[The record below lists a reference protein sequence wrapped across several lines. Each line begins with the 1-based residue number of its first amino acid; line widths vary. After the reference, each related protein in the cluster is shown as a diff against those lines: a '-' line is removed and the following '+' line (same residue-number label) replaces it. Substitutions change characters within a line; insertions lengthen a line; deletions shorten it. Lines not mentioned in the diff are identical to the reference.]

1 MAEPSTAWAPARPNQ
16 QLVAQQRSA
25 ARSAGARAT
34 REQRLVALGQS
45 MRTVWAGLPRPLL
58 AVQTHFSRLEG
69 TAAPAAWALTLGA
82 WWAEGPAAAPVR
94 RGGNHPGG
102 ATAVAQ
108 AAALVRAAQ
117 VTPLPSASRPSVPDA
132 ATTEATGVWAA
143 LADRDDLT
151 GLPSTC
157 TAWGRTRV
165 AIGATVRL
173 GAQDVVLLA
182 PTAAAYGRLSLLLT
196 QRLGGGAAAG
206 WWEVLAGTG
215 TAELIVLVQ
224 EAAVGARFAAAGAR
238 VHWRAGLRPVTG
250 NPPFPPVAVP
260 LLTHLDDDREAAPV
274 LQAIRT
280 RGTVAGSVSGATA
293 AFADLRT
300 LPAAYR
306 GYEDQLTASAALRE
320 RAWQQ
325 PLDLATGRDSALHL
339 PPMPPDRR
347 HVDSDAELRRLA
359 EAGIPERYGLTPP
372 AAVRARLEHE
382 LEVIAG
388 KRFASYILTVHAI
401 VRGRRTCGRG
411 SGASSLVVYL
421 LGITNVDPL
430 RWNLLFDRFLSPE
443 RFDPPDLDVDFAW
456 DERDDVFSSI
466 LATFGDAHVAMVA
479 THQHLSR
486 HGALREAARAFGLP
500 DAAITAMATRLE
512 ERRDFG
518 RDHAGEDATTTL
530 PPPWPA
536 VLAVAARLTGLP
548 RHCGVHCG
556 GVVITV
562 PPLATLVPVHPA
574 AKQVADAT
582 VPGTLRAM
590 PTIAWE
596 KDGAE
601 QFGLVKI
608 DILGN
613 RSLAVVR
620 DCLADLAAVG
630 RAPGPEWD
638 PLTDE
643 ATRTLLARGDTMGC
657 FYVESPAMRQL
668 QAKVGDGSFD
678 RLVVHSSIIRPA
690 GMAFIRTYIAR
701 HHHLRRYGTLTLDEE
716 RAWYPHPVLKEL
728 LSESYGVLS
737 YQEDV
742 MLVAQRMAGFSIA
755 EANRL
760 RKALGRSDTAER
772 LAELVGRF
780 LAGCSA
786 LGVDPATSE
795 LIWRMISSFAGYSFA
810 KAHSASYAVVSMQ
823 CAWLKAHQPAVFL
836 ARVIANEG
844 GFYRRSAYVEEARRL
859 GIAILAPCVVCGVWA
874 TVGGGEGARERGSEG
889 AREKTGAGSAPAT
902 RGWLRLGL
910 HCVSGL
916 SRATA
921 DALVAAR
928 AASPFAGIGDFL
940 RRSGCSADEAQALLE
955 AGAFDRLLSELTS
968 AQRAWA
974 VAVALRSRSAGRRP
988 APGQQTIAWAE
999 VVASDPFP
1007 PLLPALAPQELA
1019 VRRYRRLGALPEQ
1032 HPLGLWTLSRRP
1044 ALRLVEITQEW
1055 HGRWIAV
1062 VGQIITRKDVNAV
1075 YEEDDG
1081 QRTADMAFATLE
1093 DETGLLETT
1102 WFPETWLRHGL
1113 LLGRDEPLLLSG
1125 RIEVDVGVCSL
1136 VVDGA
1141 CAASGFAASEGARE
1155 RGSEVSSI
1163 R

>member
-1 MAEPSTAWAPARPNQ
+1 
-16 QLVAQQRSA
+16 
-25 ARSAGARAT
+25 
-34 REQRLVALGQS
+34 
-45 MRTVWAGLPRPLL
+45 
-58 AVQTHFSRLEG
+58 
-69 TAAPAAWALTLGA
+69 
-82 WWAEGPAAAPVR
+82 
-94 RGGNHPGG
+94 
-102 ATAVAQ
+102 
-108 AAALVRAAQ
+108 
-117 VTPLPSASRPSVPDA
+117 
-132 ATTEATGVWAA
+132 
-143 LADRDDLT
+143 
-151 GLPSTC
+151 
-157 TAWGRTRV
+157 
-165 AIGATVRL
+165 
-173 GAQDVVLLA
+173 
-182 PTAAAYGRLSLLLT
+182 LS
-196 QRLGGGAAAG
+196 
-206 WWEVLAGTG
+206 
-215 TAELIVLVQ
+215 
-224 EAAVGARFAAAGAR
+224 
-238 VHWRAGLRPVTG
+238 
-250 NPPFPPVAVP
+250 
-260 LLTHLDDDREAAPV
+260 
-274 LQAIRT
+274 
-280 RGTVAGSVSGATA
+280 
-293 AFADLRT
+293 DLRA

-306 GYEDQLTASAALRE
+306 GYEDQLAASAVLRA

-325 PLDLATGRDSALHL
+325 PLDLATGRDRALHL

-359 EAGIPERYGLTPP
+359 EAGIPERYGMAPP
-372 AAVRARLEHE
+372 AAMRVRLEHE

-456 DERDDVFSSI
+456 DERDDVLSSI

-500 DAAITAMATRLE
+500 DAAITAMAARLE

-518 RDHAGEDATTTL
+518 IDRDGDAATSAL
-530 PPPWPA
+530 PAPWPA
-536 VLAVAARLTGLP
+536 ALAAAARLTGLP

-562 PPLATLVPVHPA
+562 PPLASLVPVHPA
-574 AKQVADAT
+574 AKQVADAA

-638 PLTDE
+638 PLTDD

-701 HHHLRRYGTLTLDEE
+701 HHHLRRYGTLTPDEE
-716 RAWYPHPVLKEL
+716 REWYPHPVLQEL

-780 LAGCSA
+780 HAGCSA
-786 LGVDPATSE
+786 AGVAPATSE

-823 CAWLKAHQPAVFL
+823 CAWLKAHHPAVFL

-859 GIAILAPCVVCGVWA
+859 GIAILAPCVVSGVWA
-874 TVGGGEGARERGSEG
+874 TVGGDA
-889 AREKTGAGSAPAT
+889 GAGSEPAS

-921 DALVAAR
+921 DAIVAAR
-928 AASPFAGIGDFL
+928 RSQPFAGITDLL
-940 RRSGCSADEAQALLE
+940 RRSGCAADEAQALLD
-955 AGAFDRLLSELTS
+955 AGALEALAPASTP
-968 AQRAWA
+968 AQRAWT
-974 VAVALRSRSAGRRP
+974 VALATTSKPP
-988 APGQQTIAWAE
+988 ARTTRGQQLIAWGVEA
-999 VVASDPFP
+999 AGDPVPP
-1007 PLLPALAPQELA
+1007 PLPVSAHGDLAR
-1019 VRRYRRLGALPEQ
+1019 RRYARLGALSAA
-1032 HPLGLWTLSRRP
+1032 HPLSLWRLSQRP
-1044 ALRLVEITQEW
+1044 ALRLRELTQEW
-1055 HGRWIAV
+1055 HGRRIAV
-1062 VGQIITRKDVNAV
+1062 VGLIITRKDVNAV

-1136 VVDGA
+1136 VVD
-1141 CAASGFAASEGARE
+1141 SARSAV
-1155 RGSEVSSI
+1155 G
-1163 R
+1163 